1 MVFHTI
7 IWYGEVTSV
16 NVNFCKFQISVQ
28 YRNHSLH
35 FRKFIKFLKQA
46 FSRDRWKSRWKW
58 SCLKNRVC
66 KKRVETRTGLN
77 VGLCIPWHGQSATP
91 GATFPTLCEKCVGSL
106 TSLLTISEKRKETG
120 PTAYRSYPKRTV
132 VKAKVGTFSS
142 IFYDPEC
149 WPGLELEPS
158 TSSAPVERSK
168 TWANQARLVKVSKED
183 SISFIMI
190 TFLFV
195 FLQEI
200 FWELYFHT

>member
-106 TSLLTISEKRKETG
+106 TSLLTISEKRKQRQHILLNILL
-120 PTAYRSYPKRTV
+120 PWVLARSGAWTLDLLHASPALYF
-132 VKAKVGTFSS
+132 VKAR
-142 IFYDPEC
+142 I
-149 WPGLELEPS
+149 
-158 TSSAPVERSK
+158 
-168 TWANQARLVKVSKED
+168 VKVPKVD
-183 SISFIMI
+183 SISLIKI

-195 FLQEI
+195 FLREI
-200 FWELYFHT
+200 FLELYFHT